1 MKRWPVALVLLV
13 LGGLAGGLLTSTGL
27 HGQAPATTPVPK
39 ELTSYRDIVKRVLPA
54 VVTVETRPTAS
65 TTKEKTAPRRR
76 PRIEAMPGLPEEF
89 RRFFPDMDEF
99 ETPED
104 AQPQHSFGSGFLI
117 DPKGIVLTNFHVV
130 NGASRVKITMTDGR
144 EFTSTDIKG
153 DQKNDLAIVRIKP
166 ASPLPYLEL
175 GDSDAMDIGD
185 RVLAVGAPFELSGT
199 VTQGIVS
206 AKGRSGLS
214 ASRSVYED
222 YLQTDAAINPGNS
235 GGPLVNLAGQVIG
248 INTAIKSRSGGFQGI
263 GLAISS
269 NVAKNIIDQLIREGV
284 VHRGYLGIAV
294 RPITED
300 VAEQLGLKGQHGVE
314 VTKVY
319 EGSPAAKAGIKDLD
333 IITEVGGKSIRDARD
348 LQHLV
353 GSLPLHHPVDVTLFR
368 DGKSLVR
375 PVTIEEQPKDFGL
388 VSRTTEGG
396 ARPRAEGEN
405 VTVGKIGVDLSD
417 LTPEVAERMG
427 YKDGTEGV
435 VVAQVQQ
442 GSVASEAGL
451 IRGMRI
457 VKVGKKAVTSAAAAR
472 DALNKGSLEKGILL
486 QVQYPPS
493 LPSVGGSSAYIVLRG
508 ESAEK

>member
-1 MKRWPVALVLLV
+1 MKRWPVALVLL
-13 LGGLAGGLLTSTGL
+13 LIGGLAGGLLTSAGL
-27 HGQAPATTPVPK
+27 HGQAPASLDVPK

-54 VVTVETRPTAS
+54 VVTVETRPTQTA
-65 TTKEKTAPRRR
+65 TKEKTTPRRR
-76 PRIEAMPGLPEEF
+76 PRAEMFPGLPDEF

-99 ETPED
+99 EGPEE
-104 AQPQHSFGSGFLI
+104 ALPQHSFGSGFVI

-130 NGASRVKITMTDGR
+130 NGASRVKITLTDGR

-166 ASPLPYLEL
+166 TTPLPYLEM
-175 GDSDAMDIGD
+175 GDSEQMEIGD

-199 VTQGIVS
+199 VTQGIIS

-235 GGPLVNLAGQVIG
+235 GGPLVNLAGQVVG

-269 NVAKNIIDQLIREGV
+269 NVAKNIVDQLIREGV

-300 VAEQLGLKGQHGVE
+300 VAEQLGLKGQHGIE

-319 EGSPAAKAGIKDLD
+319 EGSPADKAGIKELD
-333 IITEVGGKSIRDARD
+333 IITQVGGKSIRDARE

-353 GSLPLHHPVDVTLFR
+353 GSLPLHKPVDVTLVR
-368 DGKSLVR
+368 DGKTRIV
-375 PVTIEEQPKDFGL
+375 PVTIEDMPKDYGL
-388 VSRTTEGG
+388 VSRSTEGR
-396 ARPRAEGEN
+396 ATPRGESEN
-405 VTVGKIGVDLSD
+405 VTVDKIGVDLAD
-417 LTPEVAERMG
+417 LTPEMAERLG

-451 IRGMRI
+451 VRGMRI
-457 VKVGKKAVTSAAAAR
+457 VKVGKKAVTSAADAR
-472 DALNKGSLEKGILL
+472 SAVNKGSLEKGILL

-493 LPSVGGSSAYIVLRG
+493 FPSIGGSSAYIVLKG
-508 ESAEK
+508 EPAGK

>member
-1 MKRWPVALVLLV
+1 MKRWPVALILL
-13 LGGLAGGLLTSTGL
+13 LIGGLAGGLLTSTGL
-27 HGQAPATTPVPK
+27 RGQAPAPLDVPK

-65 TTKEKTAPRRR
+65 ATKEKTTPRRR
-76 PRIEAMPGLPEEF
+76 PRIEGFPGLPDEF

-99 ETPED
+99 ESPED
-104 AQPQHSFGSGFLI
+104 APPQHSFGSGFII

-130 NGASRVKITMTDGR
+130 NGASRVKITLTDGR
-144 EFTSTDIKG
+144 EFTTTDIKG

-166 ASPLPYLEL
+166 TTPLPYLEM
-175 GDSDAMDIGD
+175 GDSEGMEIGD

-199 VTQGIVS
+199 VTQGIIS

-235 GGPLVNLAGQVIG
+235 GGPLVNLAGQVVG

-269 NVAKNIIDQLIREGV
+269 NVAKNIVDQLIREGV

-319 EGSPAAKAGIKDLD
+319 EGSPADKAGIKDLD
-333 IITEVGGKSIRDARD
+333 IITQVGGKSIRDARE

-353 GSLPLHHPVDVTLFR
+353 GSLPLHKPTDLTLVR
-368 DGKSLVR
+368 DGKSRIV

-388 VSRTTEGG
+388 VSRTTEGRSKPG
-396 ARPRAEGEN
+396 GEGEN
-405 VTVGKIGVDLSD
+405 VTVDKIGLELAD
-417 LTPEVAERMG
+417 LTPEMAERLG

-435 VVAQVQQ
+435 VVTGVHQ
-442 GSVASEAGL
+442 GSVASEANM

-472 DALNKGSLEKGILL
+472 EALNKGSLEKGILL

-493 LPSVGGSSAYIVLRG
+493 LPSVGGSSAYIVLKG
-508 ESAEK
+508 EPAEK